1 MSVCILCHG
10 VHRQTDRHSREI
22 SEIVPAHTG
31 ARAFVRSL
39 AHPWAAVV
47 ISVKLIRSRS
57 VYTYIHRHTSS
68 MFVCLL
74 FWVYLTA
81 GCLTLIRYRSSYN
94 CVTVYASICYLLF
107 VFFSITYSWLP
118 DSLFFLGTGGFLWC
132 TTSCRSF
139 RRIFLPD
146 FHRFSECACFTWL
159 STEILCLSASV
170 DFLSLLDMYLRIS
183 EIVLA
188 HARAHTHIQRSLAH
202 PWAAVVTSVTLFA
215 LAPYAHIHTQT
226 HKYACLFAC
235 FYTDTQVCM
244 FVCLLDSCLT

>member
-1 MSVCILCHG
+1 MRARLLGHWHTLELRLWRVWRWFALAPYTHIHT
-10 VHRQTDRHSREI
+10 QTH
-22 SEIVPAHTG
+22 
-31 ARAFVRSL
+31 
-39 AHPWAAVV
+39 
-47 ISVKLIRSRS
+47 
-57 VYTYIHRHTSS
+57 SS
-68 MFVCLL
+68 MFVCLS

-94 CVTVYASICYLLF
+94 CVTVYAYICYFLF
-107 VFFSITYSWLP
+107 VFLSIPYRWLP
-118 DSLFFLGTGGFLWC
+118 DSLFLLATGGFIWC

-188 HARAHTHIQRSLAH
+188 HTRAHTHIQRSLAH

-235 FYTDTQVCM
+235 FSD
-244 FVCLLDSCLT
+244 LHDSCLT